1 MHKYHRKPLWEQ
13 EQPSFCITTIA
24 LLKIN
29 KLILLYN
36 KEAVLHLLCQ
46 LRISLSQRIL
56 GYHIK
61 ATLLPNPVCSI
72 FPKANGQVCSCWRVS
87 LWTGNKM
94 TVVAVEISCHIFCER
109 YLWCLGVT
117 DTCGSYSVTKNQK

>member
-1 MHKYHRKPLWEQ
+1 MHKYDRKPLWEQ
-13 EQPSFCITTIA
+13 EQSSFCITTIA
-24 LLKIN
+24 LLKLN
-29 KLILLYN
+29 KLILPYN
-36 KEAVLHLLCQ
+36 KEAVLHLVCQ

-61 ATLLPNPVCSI
+61 ATVLPNPVCSI
-72 FPKANGQVCSCWRVS
+72 FSKVNRQVCSCWRVS

-94 TVVAVEISCHIFCER
+94 TVVAVEISGHIFCES

-117 DTCGSYSVTKNQK
+117 DACESGSVRKNQK